1 MTSLVLPHR
10 AGRSFKAIMR
20 FTSASSLLTLFKI
33 LSPTICD
40 AVSTTQGDAHE
51 KPEKFIPLLKPR
63 LSGWLLTAVLLLGTI
78 GLVSPQQLPVV
89 VYKLS
94 LITLAAVLGYWL
106 DRSLFP
112 KARPGQYLKHDDR
125 LMADGRFPVRLA
137 FTWSFLLR

>member
-1 MTSLVLPHR
+1 MDYRNADGSIAEMCGNGTR
-10 AGRSFKAIMR
+10 AITLLAQKLGLAA
-20 FTSASSLLTLFKI
+20 ASI
-33 LSPTICD
+33 
-40 AVSTTQGDAHE
+40 
-51 KPEKFIPLLKPR
+51 
-63 LSGWLLTAVLLLGTI
+63 GTI

-125 LMADGRFPVRLA
+125 LMADGRFPVQTGLHLVFSAALIRRALIVAAVCLA
-137 FTWSFLLR
+137 VATGL

>member
-1 MTSLVLPHR
+1 M
-10 AGRSFKAIMR
+10 
-20 FTSASSLLTLFKI
+20 
-33 LSPTICD
+33 
-40 AVSTTQGDAHE
+40 
-51 KPEKFIPLLKPR
+51 
-63 LSGWLLTAVLLLGTI
+63 LGTI

-112 KARPGQYLKHDDR
+112 KSRPGQYLKHDDR

-137 FTWSFLLR
+137 FTVFSAALIRRALIVAAVCLAVATGL